1 LTSPAVRPS
10 TTAQIKNVFT
20 GIVGG
25 VSGATSEHILEG
37 LSEQGVP
44 VPQGAGA
51 VISDPVKG
59 NVSEADVSGEA
70 GPLPKAPEP
79 ARIEVFT
86 NPSAGQ
92 AVATPV
98 RTISTGIVD
107 AVSLAT
113 SERLSSSAAEQGA
126 QLTPEVAAVIG
137 DPVRA
142 DVTEAQPVG
151 PDSGNGQ
158 SPFFLAFLV
167 NLSGLIGGAVIFFLV
182 RGAAE
187 RLEAKGQRPSRTG
200 LWTVRLL
207 LGLVFGLL
215 IAGVEMWVAFGLL
228 GVEHEASTIQVYQFI
243 ALATAAVASVTMLF
257 AVAFGVAGIG
267 ISAVLNVILGLV
279 SSGGLAPVEALP
291 PFYQAYADWL
301 PLRYVIDGLRSL
313 LFYDG
318 SLDAARLEG
327 GWRDSL
333 WFLGGG
339 ERSEA
344 ASLEDAIWTIGAYLA
359 TAAVLGYLISLVR
372 DLFDRRKKP
381 GMKQVEE
388 PAASGR

>member
-1 LTSPAVRPS
+1 VLPLAQPPVLEPAEIELLTSPAVRPS
-10 TTAQIKNVFT
+10 TTAQIENAFT

-25 VSGATSEHILEG
+25 VSGATSEQIIEG

-107 AVSLAT
+107 AVSMAT
-113 SERLSSSAAEQGA
+113 SERLSSAAAEQGA

-142 DVTEAQPVG
+142 DVTEAQPVR

-158 SPFFLAFLV
+158 SPF
-167 NLSGLIGGAVIFFLV
+167 LST
-182 RGAAE
+182 
-187 RLEAKGQRPSRTG
+187 SR
-200 LWTVRLL
+200 
-207 LGLVFGLL
+207 
-215 IAGVEMWVAFGLL
+215 A
-228 GVEHEASTIQVYQFI
+228 
-243 ALATAAVASVTMLF
+243 
-257 AVAFGVAGIG
+257 
-267 ISAVLNVILGLV
+267 
-279 SSGGLAPVEALP
+279 
-291 PFYQAYADWL
+291 
-301 PLRYVIDGLRSL
+301 
-313 LFYDG
+313 
-318 SLDAARLEG
+318 
-327 GWRDSL
+327 
-333 WFLGGG
+333 
-339 ERSEA
+339 
-344 ASLEDAIWTIGAYLA
+344 
-359 TAAVLGYLISLVR
+359 
-372 DLFDRRKKP
+372 
-381 GMKQVEE
+381 
-388 PAASGR
+388 

>member
-1 LTSPAVRPS
+1 MNTIRMLASPRVWGPILGVVVVLALIFYAYLAAVASPQENLENLPIALVNEDRGADLAGGDVNLGDRVVENVTNPDSPAAGTVDWVRPDTRSEALKAIGNGEYYGAIVIPEDYTQRISGLAGPPRLPIAVIVEDQGAEINGRSVVFGAEVAGRITSSDSPAPDFVQWAGPEDRGEAEKGLESGEYYAAIVIPKEYSQRLANLSGPPTGVPPTDQPPAPTPATIELLTSPAVRPS

-107 AVSLAT
+107 AVSMAT
-113 SERLSSSAAEQGA
+113 SERLSSAAAEQGA

-142 DVTEAQPVG
+142 DVTEAQPVR

-158 SPFFLAFLV
+158 SPF
-167 NLSGLIGGAVIFFLV
+167 LST
-182 RGAAE
+182 
-187 RLEAKGQRPSRTG
+187 SR
-200 LWTVRLL
+200 
-207 LGLVFGLL
+207 
-215 IAGVEMWVAFGLL
+215 A
-228 GVEHEASTIQVYQFI
+228 
-243 ALATAAVASVTMLF
+243 
-257 AVAFGVAGIG
+257 
-267 ISAVLNVILGLV
+267 
-279 SSGGLAPVEALP
+279 
-291 PFYQAYADWL
+291 
-301 PLRYVIDGLRSL
+301 
-313 LFYDG
+313 
-318 SLDAARLEG
+318 
-327 GWRDSL
+327 
-333 WFLGGG
+333 
-339 ERSEA
+339 
-344 ASLEDAIWTIGAYLA
+344 
-359 TAAVLGYLISLVR
+359 
-372 DLFDRRKKP
+372 
-381 GMKQVEE
+381 
-388 PAASGR
+388 